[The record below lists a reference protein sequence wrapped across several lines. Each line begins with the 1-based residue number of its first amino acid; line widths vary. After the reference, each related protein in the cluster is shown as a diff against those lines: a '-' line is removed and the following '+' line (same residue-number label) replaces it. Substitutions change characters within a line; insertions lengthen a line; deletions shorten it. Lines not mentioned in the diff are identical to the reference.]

1 MPSIITEWHQFHGPL
16 VAFVVTFGLA
26 VMGRFLRVGLLAT
39 AAGGAGVVV
48 GWFVV
53 TRHLWMIP
61 PLASVDVLT
70 EFAVV
75 ALLIGLLLT
84 RFGQDRHGLT
94 GMVLSALVAA
104 WFLSG
109 APRHQAALRAS
120 WPIALGVAVAV
131 LLFVRFLA
139 GRALD
144 PLRLALAGLTL
155 AAALHIA
162 GTPVVWVQLALVPGL
177 AGLAMLAL
185 PAMEGLAALPVA
197 VDIACLSCLSAVALG
212 RLPQLGFGTPD
223 AAALSP
229 LLAIWLMPHA
239 SERLRSTG
247 RAAPLAGALLAG
259 VIAVGCVWLARQL
272 LHR

>member
-16 VAFVVTFGLA
+16 VAFAVTLGLA

-53 TRHLWMIP
+53 TGRPWMIP
-61 PLASVDVLT
+61 PQASVDALT

-109 APRHQAALRAS
+109 APRHQAALRAN
-120 WPIALGVAVAV
+120 WPIALGAAVAV
-131 LLFVRFLA
+131 LLFARVLA

-155 AAALHIA
+155 ATALHVA
-162 GTPVVWVQLALVPGL
+162 GTPSVWVQLALVPGL

-197 VDIACLSCLSAVALG
+197 VDVGCLGCLSVIALG
-212 RLPQLGFGTPD
+212 RLPRLGFGAAD

-239 SERLRSTG
+239 SERLRAAG

-259 VIAVGCVWLARQL
+259 GIAVGCVWLAL
-272 LHR
+272 LVLHR